1 MPTGYTADVATGKID
16 DLRTFALL
24 CARGMGALVAMR
36 DEPLDA
42 PIPERLE
49 PSTAYH
55 DGKLAELRAELAIVQ
70 ALTYEECVAR
80 QEQELTEAWTYRTQ
94 YAADKAAQRDR
105 YEAMLA
111 KVEAWRTGAE
121 GIREFMLS
129 QLRESIRFDCGGDY
143 LPSVPEPMDP
153 VEWREARLARL
164 QMDIRYHEHERAQ
177 EIARTEDRNRWLKAL
192 SDSLPSPEPEVC
204 GR

>member
-1 MPTGYTADVATGKID
+1 MPTGYTSDVATGEIT

-24 CARGMGALVAMR
+24 CARGMGALVTMR

-49 PSTAYH
+49 PSTSYR
-55 DGKLAELRAELAIVQ
+55 DEKLAELRTELAVVS
-70 ALTYEECVAR
+70 ALTYEECAAQ
-80 QEQELTEAWTYRTQ
+80 QEYEIAEAQRRRTQ
-94 YAADKAAQRDR
+94 YVEDRARQRDR

-121 GIREFMLS
+121 GIRGFMLS

-153 VEWREARLARL
+153 VEWREARLVKLRK
-164 QMDIRYHEHERAQ
+164 DIAYHEQERAQ
-177 EIARTEDRNRWLKAL
+177 EIARTEERNRWLKAL
-192 SDSLPSPEPEVC
+192 RDSLPLPEPEVC